1 MQDGGNASKGCAR
14 VLAEQI
20 GDALLQR
27 LQRLCHTA
35 VLEQSQQRVLEYR
48 KLFQSRVAEHPLYDF
63 VQPAEL
69 VRQDAHHGD
78 DAGDHTH
85 NRQRPGQQTTEA
97 ASNRAV
103 DTPQQTGPAA
113 EYAPDSFPGTGVCD
127 TAYYASRFPQ
137 QTGKTLLEDAALN
150 GSRRSNAR
158 DALS

>member
-48 KLFQSRVAEHPLYDF
+48 KLFQSRVAEHTLYDF

-69 VRQDAHHGD
+69 VRQDAHYGD

-97 ASNRAV
+97 
-103 DTPQQTGPAA
+103 GPAA

-127 TAYYASRFPQ
+127 TAYHASRFPQ
-137 QTGKTLLEDAALN
+137 QAGKTLLEDAALN